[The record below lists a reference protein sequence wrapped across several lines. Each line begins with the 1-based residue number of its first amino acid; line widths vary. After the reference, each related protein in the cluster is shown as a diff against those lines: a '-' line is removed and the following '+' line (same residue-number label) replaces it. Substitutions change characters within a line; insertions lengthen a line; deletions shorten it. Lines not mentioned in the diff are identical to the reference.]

1 MVRLKS
7 KQRLLSNGYPYN
19 MSVSSRRRSIIFFI
33 TLGVCLVLIAVA
45 LNVGWI
51 VVLNWRLGVLYFLGL
66 VSFLFI
72 IAGLVLNTI
81 FLVREIRRNEQHDT
95 FINAMTHEMKT
106 PIASIRLYLETL
118 QRRELEPEKRQEFY
132 RIMLADT
139 DRLLGT
145 TEQVLRAGRVGR
157 SSRLYH
163 RTEVDLGELVEE
175 CIDLARTRSHLPAES
190 IVLTAKPEKPM
201 IMLGDPD
208 ELKGA
213 VMNLLDNAIKY
224 SGDRIE
230 IDVKVQ
236 RKDAKYGVVQV
247 SDHGIG
253 IPREQLKHVFK
264 RFYRVPGTVTI
275 RVKGTGLGLFIVR
288 SVAGKHGGKVF
299 AESDGTGSGSTFR
312 LQLPVRP

>member
-1 MVRLKS
+1 
-7 KQRLLSNGYPYN
+7 

-33 TLGVCLVLIAVA
+33 TLGVCLVAIAVA

-51 VVLNWRLGVLYFLGL
+51 VSVPWRLGVLYFIGL
-66 VSFLFI
+66 VSFLVI

-81 FLVREIRRNEQHDT
+81 FLVREIRRNDQHDT
-95 FINAMTHEMKT
+95 FINAMTHELKT

-118 QRRELEPEKRQEFY
+118 QRRELEPAKRQEFY

-139 DRLLGT
+139 DRLLQT

-163 RTEVDLGELVEE
+163 RTDIDLGELVEE
-175 CIDLARTRSHLPAES
+175 CVDLARTRSHLPPECVTLS
-190 IVLTAKPEKPM
+190 AKPSRPLM
-201 IMLGDPD
+201 MLGDPD

-213 VMNLLDNAIKY
+213 VLNLLDNAIKY

-230 IDVKVQ
+230 INVRVE
-236 RKDAKYGVVQV
+236 RKDPKTAVIQV

-288 SVAGKHGGKVF
+288 SVVEKHGGKVF
-299 AESDGTGSGSTFR
+299 VESEGTGKGSTFR
-312 LQLPVRP
+312 MQLPVTAAV

>member
-1 MVRLKS
+1 
-7 KQRLLSNGYPYN
+7 
-19 MSVSSRRRSIIFFI
+19 MSVSSSRRRSIIFFI
-33 TLGVCLVLIAVA
+33 TLGVCLVMIAVA

-51 VVLNWRLGVLYFLGL
+51 VAIPWRLGVLYFIGL
-66 VSFLFI
+66 VSFLLI

-95 FINAMTHEMKT
+95 FINAMTHELKT

-118 QRRELEPEKRQEFY
+118 QRRELEPAKRQEFY

-139 DRLLGT
+139 DRLLQT

-175 CIDLARTRSHLPAES
+175 CIDLARTRSHLPPEC
-190 IVLTAKPEKPM
+190 ITLGAKPDAGKPLM
-201 IMLGDPD
+201 ILGDPD

-230 IDVKVQ
+230 IGVKVE
-236 RKDAKYGVVQV
+236 RKDPKTAVVQV

-253 IPREQLKHVFK
+253 IPQEQLKHVFK

-275 RVKGTGLGLFIVR
+275 RIKGTGLGLFIVR
-288 SVAGKHGGKVF
+288 SVAEKHGGKVSV
-299 AESDGTGSGSTFR
+299 ESEGAGKGSTFR
-312 LQLPVRP
+312 LLLPVNLT

>member
-1 MVRLKS
+1 
-7 KQRLLSNGYPYN
+7 
-19 MSVSSRRRSIIFFI
+19 MSVSSSRRRSIIFFI
-33 TLGVCLVLIAVA
+33 TLGVCLVSLAVA

-51 VVLNWRLGVLYFLGL
+51 VAIPWRLGVLYFIGL
-66 VSFLFI
+66 VSFLLI

-95 FINAMTHEMKT
+95 FINAMTHELKT

-118 QRRELEPEKRQEFY
+118 QRRELEPAKRQEFY

-139 DRLLGT
+139 DRLLQT

-163 RTEVDLGELVEE
+163 RSEVDLGELVEE
-175 CIDLARTRSHLPAES
+175 CIDLARTRSHLPVEC
-190 IVLTAKPEKPM
+190 ITLGVKPAPGKPLM
-201 IMLGDPD
+201 MLGDPD

-230 IDVKVQ
+230 INVKVE
-236 RKDAKYGVVQV
+236 RKDSKTAVVQV

-253 IPREQLKHVFK
+253 IPQEQLKHVFK

-288 SVAGKHGGKVF
+288 SVAEKHGGKVS
-299 AESDGTGSGSTFR
+299 AESEGAGKGSTFR
-312 LQLPVRP
+312 LMLPVNG

>member
-1 MVRLKS
+1 
-7 KQRLLSNGYPYN
+7 

-33 TLGVCLVLIAVA
+33 TLGACLVAIAVT
-45 LNVGWI
+45 LNVSWI
-51 VVLNWRLGVLYFLGL
+51 VAVNWRLGVLYFSGL
-66 VSFLFI
+66 LFFLVI

-95 FINAMTHEMKT
+95 FINAMTHELKT
-106 PIASIRLYLETL
+106 PIASIRLYLETM
-118 QRRELEPEKRQEFY
+118 QRRELDPEKRKEFY
-132 RIMLADT
+132 GIMLADS

-145 TEQVLRAGRVGR
+145 IEQVLRAGRVGR

-175 CIDLARTRSHLPAES
+175 CIDLARTRTHLPPEC
-190 IVLTAKPEKPM
+190 ITMGAKPDPSRPVM
-201 IMLGDPD
+201 VLGDPD

-230 IDVKVQ
+230 INVRVE
-236 RKDAKYGVVQV
+236 RKDPKNAVVQV

-253 IPREQLKHVFK
+253 IAKEELKHVFK

-288 SVAGKHGGKVF
+288 SVVEKHGGKVTV
-299 AESDGTGSGSTFR
+299 ESDGAGKGSTFR
-312 LQLPVRP
+312 VMLPVMAA

>member
-1 MVRLKS
+1 
-7 KQRLLSNGYPYN
+7 
-19 MSVSSRRRSIIFFI
+19 MSVSGRRRSIIFFI
-33 TLGVCLVLIAVA
+33 TLGACLVAIAVA
-45 LNVGWI
+45 LQVSWS
-51 VVLNWRLGVLYFLGL
+51 VVVPWRLGVLYFIGL
-66 VSFLFI
+66 LFFLAI

-95 FINAMTHEMKT
+95 FINAMTHELKT

-118 QRRELEPEKRQEFY
+118 QRRELEPEKRKEFY
-132 RIMLADT
+132 RIMLADS

-145 TEQVLRAGRVGR
+145 IEQVLRAGRVGR
-157 SSRLYH
+157 SHRLYH

-175 CIDLARTRSHLPAES
+175 CVDLARTRTHLPAEC
-190 IVLTAKPEKPM
+190 ITMGAKPDPAKPVM
-201 IMLGDPD
+201 VLGDPD

-230 IDVKVQ
+230 ISVKVE
-236 RKDAKYGVVQV
+236 RKDPKTAVVQV

-253 IPREQLKHVFK
+253 IAREELKHVFK

-288 SVAGKHGGKVF
+288 SVVEKHGGKVTV
-299 AESDGTGSGSTFR
+299 ESEGAGKGSTFR
-312 LQLPVRP
+312 MMLPTMAAAST

>member
-1 MVRLKS
+1 
-7 KQRLLSNGYPYN
+7 

-33 TLGVCLVLIAVA
+33 TLGACLVVIAVA
-45 LNVGWI
+45 LNVSWI
-51 VVLNWRLGVLYFLGL
+51 VVTWRLGVLYLIGLLFFLA
-66 VSFLFI
+66 I

-95 FINAMTHEMKT
+95 FINAMTHELKT
-106 PIASIRLYLETL
+106 PVASIRLYLETL
-118 QRRELEPEKRQEFY
+118 QRRELEPEKRQDFY
-132 RIMLADT
+132 RIMLADS
-139 DRLLGT
+139 DRLLQT
-145 TEQVLRAGRVGR
+145 IEQVLRAGRVGR

-175 CIDLARTRSHLPAES
+175 CIDLARTRSHLPPECITMS
-190 IVLTAKPEKPM
+190 AKPDPAKP
-201 IMLGDPD
+201 IMVLGDPD

-213 VMNLLDNAIKY
+213 VMNLLDNSIKY

-230 IDVKVQ
+230 ISVRVE
-236 RKDAKYGVVQV
+236 RKDQKMAAVQV

-253 IPREQLKHVFK
+253 IAREELKHVFK

-288 SVAGKHGGKVF
+288 SVVEKHGGKVVV
-299 AESDGTGSGSTFR
+299 ESEGAGKGSTFR
-312 LQLPVRP
+312 VLLPLMAAPAASA